1 MKCWVWGNSPSPMNY
16 MKTSYWSELQGGVEF
31 YPTNELYENCYW
43 SEILD
48 EMLGMAEFRHTNELA
63 RVQNCTLENE
73 LLE

>member
-1 MKCWVWGNSPSPMNY
+1 

-31 YPTNELYENCYW
+31 PIINELYENCYW

-48 EMLGMAEFRHTNELA
+48 EMLGMAEFRHTNESH
-63 RVQNCTLENE
+63 EIE